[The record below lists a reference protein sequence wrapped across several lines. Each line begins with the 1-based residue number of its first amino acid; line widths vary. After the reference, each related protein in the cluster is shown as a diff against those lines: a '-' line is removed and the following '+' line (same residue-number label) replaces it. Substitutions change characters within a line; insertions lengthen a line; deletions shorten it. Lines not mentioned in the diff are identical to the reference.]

1 MPYRTPPV
9 AMTALT
15 LSGVWVLVHLTGAG
29 GWPFQFYG
37 YRLSAPLLLLATA
50 WVAWRTA
57 RLAGGRGARR
67 FSLLIVASNTTMT
80 IGSVIALV
88 EAVATGQTRYPT
100 GNPVVQ
106 VLDLVALLFTLGAL
120 LSVPMRVRWPA
131 SGVRLGL
138 DMAVVMI
145 TGVLFCWYFFIHPA
159 FRATDGT
166 WVPAVVMIRT
176 GGLLVAVFAVVR
188 LVLGGV
194 AEVSR
199 RALLVWGGA
208 GVAVVTVGVLQRVLP
223 GQYLHLVLAVWAL
236 AVHLGLWM
244 TVLQH
249 RKVSGHTEAARP
261 APVQRP
267 TSLTPYVAVA
277 AAYTLLVTG
286 LLRGLDSGSWPLVAG
301 SILLTGLVM
310 ARQFIGLRD
319 NGRLLVRID
328 AGMRALREAMEREQ
342 VLSDLGTGLLTTTDS
357 AQAHRLAA
365 RAAAALVAGCPRAR
379 AAIIRVTPDD
389 PDNWTVLEAAGDR
402 AEEVEGVRLPG
413 ECVPD
418 ELLARLS
425 AGEVITAPGLAAA
438 GVTGPPVVD
447 ERPVT
452 LFPLLNGARFF
463 GILAVAAESP
473 LPGDVIESLRTLR
486 TQVSLAL
493 DSVALTEELTRRAM
507 HDMLTGLGNR
517 ALLWDRMAAALAR
530 ARRSGKPVG
539 VLLLDLNGFKPVNDT
554 YGHEAGDTLLK
565 VVAER
570 LKTCVRTEDT
580 VARLG
585 GDEFVVVTEDL
596 IDVDGALVVADRVVR
611 ALDEPVTIGGHELR
625 TPASI
630 GIALTYGSAGPDEVL
645 RDADA
650 AMYVA
655 KRRGG
660 GCYHVHG
667 TATPESALDSA

>member
-1 MPYRTPPV
+1 MRYRTPPV
-9 AMTALT
+9 ATAALT
-15 LSGVWVLVHLTGAG
+15 LSGIWVVLHLTGAG
-29 GWPFQFYG
+29 GWQFQFYG
-37 YRLSAPLLLLATA
+37 YRVCAPLLLLATA
-50 WVAWRTA
+50 WVAGRTGW
-57 RLAGGRGARR
+57 LAAGRGARR
-67 FSLLIVASNTTMT
+67 FSALVAASNVTMT
-80 IGSVIALV
+80 AGSAIALV
-88 EAVATGQTRYPT
+88 QAVTTGAAVYPT
-100 GNPVVQ
+100 DNPVIQ
-106 VLDLVALLFTLGAL
+106 VLDLVALLFTLAAL
-120 LSVPMRVRWPA
+120 LSVPVRVRWSA

-138 DMAVVMI
+138 DMAVVLV
-145 TGVLFCWYFFIHPA
+145 TAVLFCWYFFVHPA
-159 FRATDGT
+159 FGATDGT
-166 WVPAVVMIRT
+166 FVPVVVLIRT
-176 GGLLVAVFAVVR
+176 CGLLVAVFAVLR
-188 LVLGGV
+188 LVLGGA

-199 RALLVWGGA
+199 RALMIWAGA
-208 GVAVVTVGVLQRVLP
+208 GVAVVMVTVLQRVLP
-223 GQYLHLVLAVWAL
+223 GQYLHIALAAWAL

-249 RKVSGHTEAARP
+249 RKVTGHTEAARP

-277 AAYTLLVTG
+277 AAYALLVTG
-286 LLRGLDSGSWPLVAG
+286 LFRGLDSGSWPLVAG
-301 SILLTGLVM
+301 AILLTGLVM
-310 ARQFIGLRD
+310 TRQFIGLRD
-319 NGRLLVRID
+319 NGRLVVRID

-342 VLSDLGTGLLTTTDS
+342 VLSDLGTGLLTTNDS
-357 AQAHRLAA
+357 AEAHRLAV
-365 RAAAALVAGCPRAR
+365 RAAAALVSGCPAAR
-379 AAIIRVTPDD
+379 AAIIRVTPED
-389 PDNWTVLEAAGDR
+389 PENWTVLEAAGVR
-402 AEEVEGVRLPG
+402 AEAVEGIRLPG
-413 ECVPD
+413 ESVPD

-425 AGEVITAPGLAAA
+425 AGEVIAGLGPTAL
-438 GVTGPPVVD
+438 GVTGPAVVD
-447 ERPVT
+447 DRPVT
-452 LFPLLNGARFF
+452 LFPLLNGTRFF
-463 GILAVAAESP
+463 GILAVAAEEP

-554 YGHEAGDTLLK
+554 YGHDAGDTLLK

-585 GDEFVVVTEDL
+585 GDEFVVLTEDL
-596 IDVDGALVVADRVVR
+596 ADVGGALVVAERVVR
-611 ALDEPVTIGGHELR
+611 ALDEPVTVGGHELR

-630 GIALTYGSAGPDEVL
+630 GIALTYGSSAPDEVL

-667 TATPESALDSA
+667 TATPETALDSA